1 MTILYPDSFPP
12 VSLSRLKAM
21 GFMGRTFTDAQI
33 TPLRTDS
40 AKTVCVIS
48 SKAMECPDWPRW
60 RIMLPRSNRFYI
72 AELGEVSTG
81 VVVEAMR
88 DGAYDV
94 VSASDSDERWREAI
108 EQAAENQALWL
119 QLYAGSLSTGP
130 SQLLGRS
137 QKLKELRDTVERL
150 GPTDVTAMLLGESG
164 VGKERVAVALHE
176 AGRGGPFVTLNC
188 AAMPKDL
195 LEAELF
201 GAEKGAFTGA
211 HRTRAGL
218 VEQANGGTLFLDE
231 VGEMDISLQPKLLR
245 FLETRRARRVG
256 GEKEYSVRLRVVSA
270 TNRDPMVEIRAGRF
284 RADLYYRLAEVVIQ
298 IAPLRERAEDIPE
311 LAQAFV
317 EVANERFG
325 KNVERLEPGLVARL
339 QRYSWPG
346 NVRELKSVI
355 DRLVLFHD
363 GPMLREGWWE
373 PPVILQPE
381 PEPSHIQSH
390 AHEDSNPAPIQS
402 PANTAAE
409 VIFPGRGGRI
419 ALAKKLLVD
428 GSLSLS
434 DIAARTGVHPT
445 TLFRWRKAGKV

>member
-1 MTILYPDSFPP
+1 MTILYPEAFPP
-12 VSLSRLKAM
+12 VSLERLKAL
-21 GFMGRTFTDAQI
+21 GFSGRSFADSQI
-33 TPLRTDS
+33 PPLRSDS
-40 AKTVCVIS
+40 AETVCVFTSAAMVS
-48 SKAMECPDWPRW
+48 SDWPRW
-60 RIMLPRSNRFYI
+60 RILLPRANRFYI
-72 AELGEVSTG
+72 AELETPDTEAVVS
-81 VVVEAMR
+81 AMR
-88 DGAYDV
+88 DGAFDV
-94 VSASDSDERWREAI
+94 VGTEDSQERWRGALQQAI
-108 EQAAENQALWL
+108 ENQSLWL
-119 QLYAGSLSTGP
+119 QLYSGSLNATR

-137 QKLKELRDTVERL
+137 RKLKELRDTVERL

-164 VGKERVAVALHE
+164 VGKERVAAALHE
-176 AGRGGPFVTLNC
+176 AGKGGPFVTLNC
-188 AAMPKDL
+188 AAMPKEL

-201 GAEKGAFTGA
+201 GSEKGAFTGA
-211 HRTRAGL
+211 HKSRPGL

-231 VGEMDISLQPKLLR
+231 VGEMDISLQPKMLR

-270 TNRDPMVEIRAGRF
+270 TNRDPMVEIKAGRF

-317 EVANERFG
+317 ETANERFG

-339 QRYSWPG
+339 QKYAWPG

-363 GPMLREGWWE
+363 GPILREGWWE
-373 PPVILQPE
+373 PPISLQPE
-381 PEPSHIQSH
+381 PEPAVDEPVSVGVGAIPN
-390 AHEDSNPAPIQS
+390 DM
-402 PANTAAE
+402 
-409 VIFPGRGGRI
+409 VLPGRGSRI

>member
-1 MTILYPDSFPP
+1 MTILYPEAFPP
-12 VSLSRLKAM
+12 VSLPRLKAM
-21 GFMGRTFTDAQI
+21 GFVGRAFSDGLI
-33 TPLRTDS
+33 PPLRADS
-40 AKTVCVIS
+40 AQAVCVIS
-48 SKAMECPDWPRW
+48 TKATLAPDWPRW
-60 RIMLPRSNRFYI
+60 RILLPRANRFYI
-72 AELGEVSTG
+72 AEVGEAGTVE
-81 VVVEAMR
+81 VVEAMR

-94 VSASDSDERWREAI
+94 ISGADTDERWHDAI
-108 EQAAENQALWL
+108 HQVVDSQALWL
-119 QLYAGSLSTGP
+119 QLYSGSLSTGG

-245 FLETRRARRVG
+245 FLETRHARRVG
-256 GEKEYSVRLRVVSA
+256 GEKEYAVRLRVVSA
-270 TNRDPMVEIRAGRF
+270 TNRDPMVEIKAGRF

-298 IAPLRERAEDIPE
+298 IAPLRERSEDIPE

-317 EVANERFG
+317 QVANERFG

-339 QRYSWPG
+339 KQYSWPG

-363 GPMLREGWWE
+363 GPILREGWWE
-373 PPVILQPE
+373 PPVMLQRE
-381 PEPSHIQSH
+381 PEHP
-390 AHEDSNPAPIQS
+390 AEEPNPMPTHS
-402 PANTAAE
+402 GTAE